1 MKRYVVEFLGTFLIV
16 LAVSLTENPM
26 AIGFVYIAM
35 LYLGARVSGAH
46 YNPAIT
52 QALWLR
58 GAFNTYF
65 IPLYVITQFLGALAA
80 IYFEYTLSGSLFV
93 PDISP
98 EDNVLLVCVMEILF
112 TLSLCYVYLAT
123 RTTHQFKGTQLYGLI
138 LGFSLIGLS
147 SMGGLFNPAIGCAAF
162 VLNAFLAGPVMH
174 IGNKLLVYVICP
186 LVGSAL
192 AGLAFDYL
200 EAPASG
206 EFVSVDSVN

>member
-26 AIGFVYIAM
+26 TIGFIYMVM
-35 LYLGARVSGAH
+35 LYLGARISGAH
-46 YNPAIT
+46 YNPAVT

-58 GAFNTYF
+58 GAFNTHF
-65 IPLYVITQFLGALAA
+65 IPHYVIAQFLGALAA
-80 IYFEYTLSGSLFV
+80 LYFVYALAGLLYV

-98 EDNVLLVCVMEILF
+98 EDNVLLVCVMETLF

-162 VLNAFLAGPVMH
+162 VLHAFLAGSVMH

>member
-1 MKRYVVEFLGTFLIV
+1 MKRYVVEFLGTFLMV

-35 LYLGARVSGAH
+35 LYFGARVSGAH

-52 QALWLR
+52 QTLWLR
-58 GAFNTYF
+58 GAFNTHF
-65 IPLYVITQFLGALAA
+65 IPHYVIAQFLGALAA

-98 EDNVLLVCVMEILF
+98 EDNVLLVCLMEMLF
-112 TLSLCYVYLAT
+112 TFSLCYVYLAV

-147 SMGGLFNPAIGCAAF
+147 SMGGLFNPAIGSAAF
-162 VLNAFLAGPVMH
+162 VLNALLAGSVVH

-186 LVGSAL
+186 LIGSAL

-206 EFVSVDSVN
+206 EFVSVDSFN